1 MKEKDLLFLK
11 NPLDVQDHN
20 IGLVYKK
27 IKTNYFE
34 LLLCSTDYSSITQ
47 EDLIIPTTHSD
58 LRYSVVVNTDILFP
72 LASKDKNIIK
82 MGTLTQDAIDQIAF

>member
-27 IKTNYFE
+27 IKQTILNFYFVQQ
-34 LLLCSTDYSSITQ
+34 TI
-47 EDLIIPTTHSD
+47 H
-58 LRYSVVVNTDILFP
+58 R
-72 LASKDKNIIK
+72 
-82 MGTLTQDAIDQIAF
+82 